1 MKAWSLRYHGKS
13 RLGVSR
19 WGDTVWDG
27 LCVRSHEAPL
37 GELCRPG
44 VGVAE
49 LEAGFWGRGV
59 GRSRPRGTKKTT
71 QGEGGQAGEGGT
83 VLGMELG
90 GRSRVTGARG
100 ASGKWHWE
108 GQLEG

>member
-1 MKAWSLRYHGKS
+1 MRH
-13 RLGVSR
+13 
-19 WGDTVWDG
+19 
-27 LCVRSHEAPL
+27 PL
-37 GELCRPG
+37 GSCVGLELELLSWRQASG
-44 VGVAE
+44 VGV
-49 LEAGFWGRGV
+49 WGVLG
-59 GRSRPRGTKKTT
+59 PGTKKTT